1 MPRFAPAVLAI
12 LAAATL
18 VRADEAGSALDS
30 LVQAEKAFSA
40 QSVDEGMKS
49 AFLANLADDGI
60 IFRPGPINGRSSW
73 VARQS
78 PPGTLIWEPAYVE
91 VSALGDIGIST
102 GPWEYRPARDS
113 AAVAFGNF
121 VSVWV
126 RGEKTP
132 WKVAV
137 DLGVSH
143 EKPAHGG
150 LGAVEFRPG
159 PEHPYHEGAPPQPSH
174 KSGGVSMS
182 FGGVGFGVGTGG
194 GGPPD
199 DPYRRNAWE
208 VNRMMGAERAL
219 AFELHGKGAG
229 RAYPKIATEDVRVY
243 RDGAEP
249 TIGIAEGIMQNDP
262 KPQNVE
268 FVPFGKS
275 VSGTWDFG
283 YSYGL
288 ALRKGKG
295 AARDTSGYL
304 HVWRHTG
311 TDEWKLSL
319 DVESGF
325 PKRK

>member
-1 MPRFAPAVLAI
+1 MPRLVPAVLAV

-40 QSVDEGMKS
+40 QSVEQGMKT
-49 AFLANLADDGI
+49 AFLDNLADEGV

-73 VARQS
+73 AARRN
-78 PPGTLIWEPAYVE
+78 PPGTLIWEPSFAE
-91 VSALGDIGIST
+91 VSALGDVGVST
-102 GPWEYRPARDS
+102 GPWEYRPPDS
-113 AAVAFGNF
+113 SGAVAYGHF
-121 VSVWV
+121 VSIWV

-137 DLGVSH
+137 DLGISH
-143 EKPAHGG
+143 DRPERGG

-159 PEHPYHEGAPPQPSH
+159 PEHPYHEGPPPQHST

-194 GGPPD
+194 GGPPE

-208 VNRMMGAERAL
+208 VNRMMGAERTL

-229 RAYPKIATEDVRVY
+229 RAYPRIATEDVRVY

-249 TIGIAEGIMQNDP
+249 TIGIAEGILQNDG
-262 KPQNVE
+262 KPQNIE

-288 ALRKGKG
+288 VLRKVKG
-295 AARDTSGYL
+295 TARTDSSGYL

-319 DVESGF
+319 DVESAF
-325 PKRK
+325 PKR